1 MTDHQS
7 NTSKN
12 NPPPPFTNDPSRSF
26 EEWRSDRMRAEFGTD
41 RLGMEYYP
49 AGRSVVRDR
58 WAFTPVMI
66 PSALA
71 FDQELTD
78 KEKVLCITLHS
89 ASNAT
94 GYGGDAYRFLT
105 DENELCKK
113 LDMSHDELNDAAQK
127 LHDMGY
133 VNLNGK
139 AEVPDFNRRNVNEYM
154 LEEIGYR
161 HNHQQYLESEA
172 ERERAEKSRENQ
184 APKRPSRSISSSMR
198 LRVYKHDGYQCVVC
212 KSNEDLVV
220 DHIVPLAKGGTNA
233 RENLQTMCSPCNS
246 SKGVKSMDEW
256 LASRGE
262 S

>member
-1 MTDHQS
+1 MTEHQS

-12 NPPPPFTNDPSRSF
+12 NPPPPFINDPSRSF

-41 RLGMEYYP
+41 DLGFEYHP
-49 AGRSVVRDR
+49 RDRSVVKSR
-58 WAFTPVMI
+58 WTFTPVMI
-66 PSALA
+66 PSVLA
-71 FDQELTD
+71 FDNGLTP
-78 KEKVLCITLHS
+78 KEKLLCVTLYS
-89 ASNAT
+89 ASNAI
-94 GYGGDAYRFLT
+94 GYGGDAYS
-105 DENELCKK
+105 D
-113 LDMSHDELNDAAQK
+113 LNDTDSIARSFDMTNSELDNAIQK

-133 VNLNGK
+133 ITLKGK
-139 AEVPDFNRRNVNEYM
+139 DEAPSLNRRNVQEY
-154 LEEIGYR
+154 LFEESGYKY
-161 HNHQQYLESEA
+161 NYEKYLKEEA
-172 ERERAEKSRENQ
+172 ERAQEAERQ
-184 APKRPSRSISSSMR
+184 PPKRVSRSISSSMR

-256 LASRGE
+256 LASRRE